1 MEFSSVTQ
9 TAFLCACVLSFA
21 FTATC
26 VYQAVKSKLHI
37 AFIIAA
43 IVQTGW
49 LAILASAGKVGTLSV
64 NTLLVA
70 EAAHYISWI
79 FALTFATLR
88 YTQSSLPR
96 VYTVF
101 IWGVSIATF
110 SASAFALTSNFDPAI
125 IAGVVIWQG
134 ILLSVVGL
142 LSVEQLYRNVSDYR
156 LIKLI
161 CLNLAIIFIF
171 DAYLF
176 AQHLV
181 LGHPDADLWQARAAV
196 SIATSVFM
204 AIGVMTLNQPRMQS
218 AKLTFSRPVVFYSTS
233 LTLAGALLT
242 ILAIGG
248 YYVRLYGGDW
258 GTVIYTVL
266 MVCGLGSLLFV
277 FASKHARENLNV
289 LINKHLFTHK
299 YDYRSEWLRL
309 IDQLSQPTSIAETHA
324 RAIIVLADLFKCSG
338 GALWLKRGKV
348 MVPTRQVNIHI
359 ADVSE
364 TFEPNTSPFCAT
376 LEQEEWVFCLRSN
389 DKGITLHNE
398 HLPYWIDLID
408 DIWLVLP
415 LLNENILIG
424 FVVLTSPKSESVLN
438 WEDLDLIKTV
448 GRQVASYIVRHEQS
462 ELLTEARQFD
472 AFNKLSAFVMHDLKN
487 LIAQQSLVV
496 SNAEKHKDNPAFVED
511 VINTINNSV
520 TRMNNL
526 LRKLQHSEPEQAKTL
541 AIKDALVDAIKR
553 CQKYKPAPTLMS
565 IDPNWRIKADP
576 DSLNMVFTHIIQNAQ
591 DATSSDGYVDI
602 SASQEDQ
609 LVRICIEDNGEG
621 MDEDFIQNRLF
632 KPFETTKTGKG
643 MGIGVFQ
650 AREYIQSLGGNIV
663 VESTLG
669 EGTTFIIT
677 LPIL

>member
-9 TAFLCACVLSFA
+9 TAFTCASVLSFA
-21 FTATC
+21 FTVTC
-26 VYQAVKSKLHI
+26 IYQAYKSKLHF
-37 AFIIAA
+37 AFSIAA
-43 IVQTGW
+43 AIQTLW
-49 LAILASAGKVGTLSV
+49 LATLASAGSLITFSV
-64 NTLLVA
+64 DLLLVV
-70 EAAHYISWI
+70 EAAHYIAWI
-79 FALTFATLR
+79 FSLTFVTIRLSQA
-88 YTQSSLPR
+88 SLPR
-96 VYTVF
+96 FYTIF
-101 IWGVSIATF
+101 IWGVSIASF
-110 SASAFALTSNFDPAI
+110 SASAFALTTPFDPTI
-125 IAGVVIWQG
+125 IASVVIWQG

-156 LIKLI
+156 LVKLI
-161 CLNLAIIFIF
+161 CLNLAIVFIF

-204 AIGVMTLNQPRMQS
+204 AIGVMTLNQPRLQS
-218 AKLTFSRPVVFYSTS
+218 AKITFSRPVVFYSTS

-266 MVCGLGSLLFV
+266 LVCGLGSLLFI

-299 YDYRSEWLRL
+299 YDYRSEWLKL
-309 IDQLSQPTSIAETHA
+309 IDQLSQPTSIGETHA
-324 RAIIVLADLFKCSG
+324 RAIMVLADLFKCSG

-359 ADVSE
+359 ADISE
-364 TFEPNTSPFCAT
+364 TFEPKTSEFCTA
-376 LEQEEWVFCLRSN
+376 LEKEEWVFCLRSL

-398 HLPYWIDLID
+398 QLPYWVDLID
-408 DIWLVLP
+408 DIWLILP
-415 LLNENILIG
+415 LLNENSLIG
-424 FVVLTSPKSESVLN
+424 FAVLTSPKSESVLN

-448 GRQVASYIVRHEQS
+448 GRQVASYIIRHEQS
-462 ELLTEARQFD
+462 ELLTETRQFD
-472 AFNKLSAFVMHDLKN
+472 AFNKLSAYVMHDLKN

-520 TRMNNL
+520 SRMNNL
-526 LRKLQHSEPEQAKTL
+526 LRKLQHNEPEQAK
-541 AIKDALVDAIKR
+541 ALSVKNVLIDAIKR
-553 CQKYKPAPTLMS
+553 CQKYKPAPTLMN
-565 IDPNWRIKADP
+565 IDPEWRLKADP

-591 DATSSDGYVDI
+591 DATPADGYVDI
-602 SASQEDQ
+602 SATREEN

-621 MDEDFIQNRLF
+621 MDADFIHNRLF

-650 AREYIQSLGGNIV
+650 AREYVQSLGGNIV